1 MDHLAHFDPCRW
13 MIGAFALAVAMGFTS
28 IRAIAFAPLNDLGA
42 GLYLNQ
48 YQGGLYPNGSNV
60 APPAHAAAGIERAAA
75 IQPLNTQGQPD
86 PNGKYVLVSIG
97 MSNTTQEFCSQ
108 NGSSPCDS
116 WTFMGQAAASSA
128 VNHST
133 LSIVNGA
140 EGGKAAT
147 YWDSPTDPD
156 YDRIVTEWLAPNGL
170 SEQQVQA
177 AWVKVANPGPTTS
190 LPSANSDAYH
200 LVDQMGDI
208 SRALKVRY
216 PNLQQVFFSSRIY
229 AGYANTTQNPEPYAY
244 ESGLA
249 VKWLIEAQINQING
263 GGIDARAGDLNYT
276 TGIAPWLAWG
286 PYLWADGLN
295 PRSDGLI
302 WQPQDFQSDG
312 THPSQSGEQKVG
324 AMLLNFMLNSEFTQ
338 DWFPSTL
345 PGDYNRNGTVDA
357 GDYVIWRKGLGS
369 TSNQNHYIVWRDH
382 FGQTAGSGTG
392 VSANGAVPEPA
403 ALMLLIIGRLMLCFA
418 HNRQCRKIVRA
429 WYTPTKYLLDGTI
442 LECRADIRF
451 LRMGRSCFCSRQ
463 VFN

>member
-1 MDHLAHFDPCRW
+1 MTS
-13 MIGAFALAVAMGFTS
+13 AFALAVAIGFTS
-28 IRAIAFAPLNDLGA
+28 TRATGFTPLNDLGA

-48 YQGGLYPNGSNV
+48 FQGGLYPNGSNIT
-60 APPAHAAAGIERAAA
+60 PPAHATAGIEKAAA

-86 PNGKYVLVSIG
+86 PNGKYVLISIG

-108 NGSSPCDS
+108 NGSSPCGS

-128 VNHST
+128 VNHTT

-140 EGGKAAT
+140 EGGKAAA

-156 YDRIVTEWLAPNGL
+156 YDRVVTEWLTPTGL
-170 SEQQVQA
+170 SEKQVQV

-208 SRALKVRY
+208 ARSLKVRY
-216 PNLQQVFFSSRIY
+216 PNLQQVFFSSRVY
-229 AGYANTTQNPEPYAY
+229 AGYASTNLNPEPYAY

-249 VKWLIEAQINQING
+249 VKWLIEAQINQMNG
-263 GGIDARAGDLNYT
+263 GGINTTAGDLNYT

-302 WQPQDFQSDG
+302 WQQQDFQSDG

-324 AMLLNFMLNSEFTQ
+324 TMLLNFMLNSEFTQ
-338 DWFPSTL
+338 DWFSSAP
-345 PGDYNRNGTVDA
+345 PGDYNRDGAVDA
-357 GDYVIWRKGLGS
+357 GDYVTWRKGLGS
-369 TSNQNHYIVWRDH
+369 AYNQNHYTVWRDN
-382 FGQTAGSGTG
+382 FGQTAGSGAG
-392 VSANGAVPEPA
+392 ASANAGVPEPA
-403 ALMLLIIGRLMLCFA
+403 TLVLLIFA
-418 HNRQCRKIVRA
+418 AAGSCLRRSRA
-429 WYTPTKYLLDGTI
+429 
-442 LECRADIRF
+442 A
-451 LRMGRSCFCSRQ
+451 
-463 VFN
+463 